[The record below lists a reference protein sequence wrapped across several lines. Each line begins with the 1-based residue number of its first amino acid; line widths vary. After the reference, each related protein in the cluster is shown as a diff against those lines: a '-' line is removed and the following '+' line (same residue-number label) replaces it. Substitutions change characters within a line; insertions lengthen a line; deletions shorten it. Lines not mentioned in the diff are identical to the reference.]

1 LNPVLRP
8 TSFPMRVDVIP
19 GRLKA
24 RVYLHDIDTRDGL
37 ISCWTLVS
45 DGLSAHR
52 QKELQF
58 TVKRAPDES
67 PQDFP
72 LMILDFFKRVRDYAE
87 NGQLVDVG
95 GVTEFGPDGFLGR
108 NSIRGLAYLGPQPL
122 KDIDSSS
129 PFLTVI
135 VLMDEELKVAKAFG
149 LTRVTAS
156 LGEAYRYFPYPPWAD
171 RSRPSVVSIET
182 MEQQTILSRILCA
195 RVRGVNARLERGE
208 ELVLSVPR
216 DSHEELRAGLVTIAP
231 AQPLALLTNVD
242 PQANACM
249 VWRPGETGL
258 NAITPPDSD
267 GSRRS
272 GNFVAF
278 VPEQSANDFQYLE
291 DGFALMLTNS
301 TWMAIR
307 RALESETSISVPV
320 SKAGLKFSIEWLR
333 ATYVSPTDGRVY
345 VAESWRTYGT
355 ADPDEKGPV
364 ATERF
369 VLLTSDSE
377 LADRISIEELGNF
390 MAAVKAVVVNQFVS
404 VPRQP
409 GQDLAIECEIDPG
422 NESTFHLA
430 ARPGMDPEALQKLS
444 DHLQAQSPPA
454 ASGSVKFQAL
464 FRIWG
469 GTGAE
474 FG

>member
-1 LNPVLRP
+1 
-8 TSFPMRVDVIP
+8 MRSGSSPLVF
-19 GRLKA
+19 GSAFR
-24 RVYLHDIDTRDGL
+24 
-37 ISCWTLVS
+37 TLVS
-45 DGLSAHR
+45 
-52 QKELQF
+52 F
-58 TVKRAPDES
+58 
-67 PQDFP
+67 
-72 LMILDFFKRVRDYAE
+72 
-87 NGQLVDVG
+87 
-95 GVTEFGPDGFLGR
+95 
-108 NSIRGLAYLGPQPL
+108 
-122 KDIDSSS
+122 SSN
-129 PFLTVI
+129 T
-135 VLMDEELKVAKAFG
+135 
-149 LTRVTAS
+149 
-156 LGEAYRYFPYPPWAD
+156 
-171 RSRPSVVSIET
+171 
-182 MEQQTILSRILCA
+182 
-195 RVRGVNARLERGE
+195 
-208 ELVLSVPR
+208 
-216 DSHEELRAGLVTIAP
+216 
-231 AQPLALLTNVD
+231 
-242 PQANACM
+242 
-249 VWRPGETGL
+249 
-258 NAITPPDSD
+258 

-430 ARPGMDPEALQKLS
+430 ARPGMDPA
-444 DHLQAQSPPA
+444 AQSFPEVVRLRRQPA
-454 ASGSVKFQAL
+454 RAGDRHSARWSCGSSIREQFPDLPDGPGVQRHPRDQRPKHEEDRCRERSRAKVRPADADERSLCLATLLDSHRRRVCQ
-464 FRIWG
+464 
-469 GTGAE
+469 TSS
-474 FG
+474 FGISVTVSSQSMH